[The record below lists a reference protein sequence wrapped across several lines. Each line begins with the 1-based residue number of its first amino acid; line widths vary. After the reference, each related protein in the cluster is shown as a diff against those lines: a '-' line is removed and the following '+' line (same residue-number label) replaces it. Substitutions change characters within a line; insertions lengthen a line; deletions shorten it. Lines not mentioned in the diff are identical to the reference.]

1 MSTEKEVTT
10 FIDLLPFIGLGA
22 VGGFVKAL
30 NDKNFSLIDM
40 ATRII
45 TGGFCALLGGL
56 YLTSTSYPLE
66 VQYAFSG
73 AVGVAG
79 SDLIKALMVRMTKEI
94 TGGETIVEENKN
106 HIGGGIGGGTDNDTY
121 TPQDYAESFDNGNDE
136 SD

>member
-10 FIDLLPFIGLGA
+10 FFDLLPFIGLGA
-22 VGGFVKAL
+22 AGGFVKAL
-30 NDKNFSLIDM
+30 NDKNFNLYDM
-40 ATRII
+40 LVRIV
-45 TGGFCALLGGL
+45 TGAFCALLGGL

-94 TGGETIVEENKN
+94 AGETVVEEQKDYFSDGT
-106 HIGGGIGGGTDNDTY
+106 GGGIGADTLVYVPDNTENNSID
-121 TPQDYAESFDNGNDE
+121 DNEAD
-136 SD
+136 